1 MHAISSEGA
10 AEHQAAGVPPPPE
23 GDGDGDGGGGGD
35 GGDDVNGDGD
45 DDGAGGRDGEP
56 PPPHADA
63 THVPRSSH
71 TLLTAVVRAAHVVAL
86 PTADVLIEGQ
96 YVVKDAK
103 LVAYEPAMAAHIESP
118 YELNVLIVLVHVD
131 SSVGA

>member
-1 MHAISSEGA
+1 ML
-10 AEHQAAGVPPPPE
+10 GVLTGGPGGGGGE
-23 GDGDGDGGGGGD
+23 ERGIGGGGGD

-96 YVVKDAK
+96 YVVKVAK
-103 LVAYEPAMAAHIESP
+103 LLAYEPAMAAQVESGNEL
-118 YELNVLIVLVHVD
+118 YELNELIILVHDD